1 MKRSSFGGLGKSV
14 ETDCCDCLCL
24 RYGLRIVIS
33 EGVKPV
39 PPCGPNVPVDCCG
52 KRWVSGT
59 DARYKCNAASV
70 TLYFSCLAG
79 LRQDNHEQPQTLW
92 PNVFQIVAC
101 EQPYIIIRPESC
113 KGNTWMGRTRSDHQN
128 EGDSA
133 NGDRE
138 AGHYYWLRQSGKLR
152 RSSPD
157 RRGGDSQRS
166 CQCGYARRK
175 RVLANSKS
183 RRTATSLLA
192 NELNGDH
199 SVRTT
204 ARESRFSRRFRGGPV
219 ITSGR

>member
-1 MKRSSFGGLGKSV
+1 MKRSSFGELGKSV

-39 PPCGPNVPVDCCG
+39 PPCGLNVPVDCCG

-128 EGDSA
+128 EVESA

-152 RSSPD
+152 RSSPS
-157 RRGGDSQRS
+157 RRDGDSH
-166 CQCGYARRK
+166 G
-175 RVLANSKS
+175 LAGSEAPDGNELS
-183 RRTATSLLA
+183 RAANPSAPLQAGSRTSGTATIP
-192 NELNGDH
+192 
-199 SVRTT
+199 
-204 ARESRFSRRFRGGPV
+204 FRQQSENRG
-219 ITSGR
+219 SAEDFEQDRSH